1 MADAVEAA
9 ESAVT
14 WTERRLRLE
23 RSLHDGAQQH
33 LLAIQIALVEA
44 SLPESDTR
52 WSEVASTLRRQ
63 LVGAI
68 DEIRSLADGN
78 APLQFVAGDVV
89 GSILRLGAAS
99 PLRVVAD
106 LPDSV
111 PASWWERHVYE
122 LCAEALHNAAV
133 SGAATAAEIALRVGE
148 DVVAL
153 TVTDDG
159 VGGARIVVGHGLD
172 GHRGR
177 FAAAA
182 GTLTVG
188 DVPGSAGEVP
198 AGEVRTGTIVR
209 GTLPVVG
216 PGHTARPGAATE
228 RPGPAD
234 GTLDLA
240 TRRSRALDRMV
251 SIRLSVGS
259 LEPLVGALALLDG
272 DNVPV
277 ERAAAAA
284 TLAEVRAAVDVSS
297 EALRLVVRRLQA
309 WVPDDP
315 SLALDALLGDAAHR
329 SRTTCSRVLDGEPD
343 PPQAV
348 LIAAVAE
355 EAMFGLG
362 AGSDISVVLRRRSG
376 AHRVRIRF
384 DGILPASSVAVMEDL
399 LRGTGSEPTVEA
411 GRGDALAPSTTRIEF
426 EVPCAS

>member
-44 SLPESDTR
+44 SLPQSDTR

-133 SGAATAAEIALRVGE
+133 SGAAAAGIALRVGE
-148 DVVAL
+148 DVVAM

-177 FAAAA
+177 FAVAG
-182 GTLTVG
+182 GTLEVG
-188 DVPGSAGEVP
+188 DVPGSAGEEP
-198 AGEVRTGTIVR
+198 DGEVRTGTIVQ

-216 PGHTARPGAATE
+216 PGHTARPGSATE

-240 TRRSRALDRMV
+240 TRRSQALDRMV

-259 LEPLVGALALLDG
+259 LEPLVGALALLDA

-284 TLAEVRAAVDVSS
+284 ALAEVRAAVDASS

-315 SLALDALLGDAAHR
+315 SLPLDALLGDAAHR

-343 PPQAV
+343 SPQAV

-362 AGSDISVVLRRRSG
+362 AGSNISVVLRRRSG